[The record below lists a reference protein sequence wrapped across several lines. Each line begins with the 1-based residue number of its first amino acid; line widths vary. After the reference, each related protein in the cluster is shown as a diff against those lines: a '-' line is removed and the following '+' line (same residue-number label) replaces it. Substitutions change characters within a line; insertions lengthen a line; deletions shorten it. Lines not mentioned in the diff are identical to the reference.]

1 MDNKKE
7 LDSQSI
13 DIGDNI
19 PVVFNKIMFE
29 QGKRDGVP
37 WRALRLEFK
46 ANDGRF
52 FNKKLFE
59 PNSPIARNEYA
70 YILSEVLDTLTG
82 EDTWNNIPRQ
92 HTWENFYTVY
102 IQYLRNYYGTKVYL
116 KTLPTKSYMDPK
128 LVVADIPTRGFI
140 SKKASLSY
148 SVIEESQAQDFYTP
162 SVVAKAPKEVTP
174 TVTKVVEDKM
184 PVNESKADLW

>member
-13 DIGDNI
+13 DIGENI

-29 QGKRDGVP
+29 QGKREGVA

-59 PNSPIARNEYA
+59 PSTLIARNEYA
-70 YILSEVLDTLTG
+70 YILSEVLDTVTG
-82 EDTWNNIPRQ
+82 KDIWNNIPRQ
-92 HTWENFYTVY
+92 NTWEKFYTVY
-102 IQYLRNYYGTKVYL
+102 IQHLRPFYGTKVYL
-116 KTLPTKSYMDPK
+116 KTLPVKSYVDPK
-128 LVVADIPTRGFI
+128 MVVADIPIKGFI
-140 SKKASLSY
+140 SKKPDLKY

-162 SVVAKAPKEVTP
+162 AVAVKAAKEVVMPVTKAPADIMP
-174 TVTKVVEDKM
+174 ANEDKT
-184 PVNESKADLW
+184 DLW